1 MIAFEPS
8 PTVLAETRWHFEY
21 NSVRNIT
28 LIELTIADQPGIA
41 SFDTQ
46 VLSTTGK
53 LAESVAS
60 PGSTLTEVKVTTLDR
75 VVAEQGIGSVSLIKV
90 DVEGAESRVLAGATD
105 TLARLRPRL
114 IVELHNPEQDL
125 LVSRLLR
132 DADYRLTRLDG
143 SEILKPDCGWPDRDG
158 VWGTII
164 AHP

>member
-1 MIAFEPS
+1 MLP
-8 PTVLAETRWHFEY
+8 ETRWHFEH
-21 NSVRNIT
+21 NSVHNVT
-28 LIELTIADQPGIA
+28 LIEVALADQPGIA

-46 VLSTTGK
+46 ALSTTGK
-53 LAESVAS
+53 LAESVTS

-75 VVAEQGIGSVSLIKV
+75 MVAEQGISSVSLIKV
-90 DVEGAESRVLAGATD
+90 DVEGAESRVLVGATD

-132 DADYRLTRLDG
+132 DAGYRLTRLDG
-143 SEILKPDCGWPDRDG
+143 SEIRKPDCGWPDRDG